1 MLQILTVTHT
11 RMQATHITPYVD
23 SKANISNI

>member
-11 RMQATHITPYVD
+11 RMQATHITLYVEIITIQ
-23 SKANISNI
+23 KQI